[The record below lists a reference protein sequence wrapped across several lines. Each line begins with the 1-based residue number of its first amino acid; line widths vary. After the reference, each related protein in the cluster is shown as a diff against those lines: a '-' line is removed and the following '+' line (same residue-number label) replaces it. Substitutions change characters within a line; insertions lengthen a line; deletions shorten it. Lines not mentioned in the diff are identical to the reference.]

1 MLIIDADEINM
12 IVLDTMPETA
22 EDKTRLL
29 QAGLFVARM
38 YPDHPRIV
46 IVPERFPRLSG

>member
-1 MLIIDADEINM
+1 MLIIDADEINI

-29 QAGLFVARM
+29 QAGLFCCQNV
-38 YPDHPRIV
+38 PR
-46 IVPERFPRLSG
+46 PPQDRS